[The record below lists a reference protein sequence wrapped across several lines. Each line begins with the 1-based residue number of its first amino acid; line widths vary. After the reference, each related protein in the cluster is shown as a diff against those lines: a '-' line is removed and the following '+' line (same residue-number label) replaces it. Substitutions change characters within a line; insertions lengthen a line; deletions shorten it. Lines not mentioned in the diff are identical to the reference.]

1 MIKAINVEK
10 SYNGEKVLSDVSVHV
25 GRGEFVT
32 IMGESGSGKSTLLSI
47 LGGHLAPDGGS
58 VLWNGWNVGEM
69 DEARIS
75 MLRCSEMGFVF
86 QSYQLIPTLNVLD
99 NILLPATLGNKLSPE
114 LQEYVQDL
122 IGELEVGDLLKKY
135 PDQLSGGQC
144 QRVAI
149 LRALAYQPV
158 LLILDEPT
166 GALDSRME
174 KKVMELLS
182 WLNREGGV
190 TILQV
195 THSQRVAQYGSRI
208 IYLKDGEI
216 VE

>member
-1 MIKAINVEK
+1 MIKAINIEK
-10 SYNGEKVLSDVSVHV
+10 SYNGEKVLKSVSLHV
-25 GRGEFVT
+25 ERGEFVT

-47 LGGHLAPDGGS
+47 LGGHLAPDDGS
-58 VLWNGWNVGEM
+58 VLWNGWNVAEMGE
-69 DEARIS
+69 DKAAR
-75 MLRCSEMGFVF
+75 LRCTEMGFVF
-86 QSYQLIPTLNVLD
+86 QSYQLIPTLNVMD
-99 NILLPATLGNKLSPE
+99 NLLLPATIGGKLSPD
-114 LQEYVQDL
+114 LYAYVQDL
-122 IGELEVGDLLKKY
+122 VAELEVGDLLDKY

-158 LLILDEPT
+158 ILILDEPT

-174 KKVMELLS
+174 KKVMDLLS
-182 WLNREGGV
+182 FLNREGGV

-195 THSQRVAQYGSRI
+195 THSRAVAQYGTRI

-216 VE
+216 VQ